1 MVKLGYS
8 GRQPSTPN
16 DEQNCSHPSRKDHE
30 SQREIDLIVL
40 EFLKVIN
47 TISSLKLSLQIKMD
61 GEGEGGEIDV
71 VENSSVPNASSATET
86 TIDSFAR
93 KLRVK
98 YPQLMIHNSVAPKDG
113 TKFLHIWKLSKQVR
127 QKKVF

>member
-1 MVKLGYS
+1 
-8 GRQPSTPN
+8 
-16 DEQNCSHPSRKDHE
+16 
-30 SQREIDLIVL
+30 
-40 EFLKVIN
+40 
-47 TISSLKLSLQIKMD
+47 MD

-71 VENSSVPNASSATET
+71 LENSSVPNESSATET

-113 TKFLHIWKLSKQVR
+113 TKFLHIWKLSKQVLR

>member
-1 MVKLGYS
+1 M
-8 GRQPSTPN
+8 
-16 DEQNCSHPSRKDHE
+16 
-30 SQREIDLIVL
+30 
-40 EFLKVIN
+40 IN
-47 TISSLKLSLQIKMD
+47 TISSLKLSLQINMD

-127 QKKVF
+127 QKTLKVF